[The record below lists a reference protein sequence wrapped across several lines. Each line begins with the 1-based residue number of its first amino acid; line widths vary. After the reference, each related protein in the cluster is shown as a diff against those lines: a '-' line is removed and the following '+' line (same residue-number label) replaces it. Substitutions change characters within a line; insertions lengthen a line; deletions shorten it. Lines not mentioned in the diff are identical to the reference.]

1 MKGNPGKTVILPLNK
16 YHKKENSA
24 RKESVNSQLWHLP
37 LHFPLALW
45 AFFVYDIAAPA
56 GIAFDP
62 AVYEGGSMLLACRE
76 LKMSFDAVPVLTGGY
91 FHLEEK
97 EKAAVVGINGAG
109 KSTLLNLISGKLSPD
124 EGSVTL
130 RGGASF
136 GYLTQHQGLDSAA
149 SIYDELASARASV
162 FAMEQELRDLE
173 VKMSHAEGEALSRF
187 MEDYSLLSHRFE
199 DAGGYAVRSEI
210 TGVLKGLGFSEN
222 EFSKP
227 CRVLSGGEKTRV
239 ALGKLLLT
247 GPDLIL
253 LDEPTNHLDIAS
265 VSWLE
270 GYLKDY
276 PGAVL
281 IVSHDR
287 YFMDRV
293 VTKIVE
299 VERGKVSM
307 YSGNYSVYAAKKASE
322 REIAL
327 KHYYNQQREIRHE
340 EAVITR
346 LKSFNREKSIK
357 RAESREKIL
366 AKIERLEKPSEL
378 NDSMKLRLSTSAVSG
393 QMVLSVENL
402 SKRFGSRVLFEGLS
416 FLLRRGEKVALIGE
430 NGSGKTT
437 ILKALTG
444 SVRPDAG
451 TIRLGAQVEIGYY
464 DQEQHN
470 FTESNTL
477 FEEIRQSYPKLTDT
491 EIRNLL
497 AAFLFTGDDVFKTV
511 SALSGGERGRLSLAK
526 LMLSPCNLLILD
538 EPTNHLDI
546 VSREILEDAL
556 SAFEGTL
563 LFVSHDR
570 YFINRLAER
579 TLELGSQGL
588 TEYLGNYDAYL
599 EKKSA
604 MSAVAAADPSGS
616 GKSVSDSA
624 QRRREQKEAETQ
636 RRRQENALKKTE
648 EQIEALEAEIAGL
661 EAEMALPEN
670 ATNPKKLLEL
680 DGKVTAAKKELDS
693 LYEKWEELS

>member
-1 MKGNPGKTVILPLNK
+1 
-16 YHKKENSA
+16 
-24 RKESVNSQLWHLP
+24 
-37 LHFPLALW
+37 
-45 AFFVYDIAAPA
+45 
-56 GIAFDP
+56 
-62 AVYEGGSMLLACRE
+62 MLLACRD
-76 LKMSFDAVPVLTGGY
+76 LKISFDAVPVLTGGY

-109 KSTLLNLISGKLSPD
+109 KTTLLNLISGRLHAD
-124 EGSVTL
+124 EGAVTVK
-130 RGGASF
+130 GGTTL
-136 GYLTQHQGLDSAA
+136 GYLTQHQGLDSES
-149 SIYDELASARASV
+149 SIYNELASACAGI
-162 FAMEQELRDLE
+162 FAMEQELRSLE
-173 VKMSHAEGEALSRF
+173 QQMARAEGETLSRL
-187 MEDYSLLSHRFE
+187 MEDYSRLSHRFE
-199 DAGGYAVRSEI
+199 EAGGYAVRSEI
-210 TGVLKGLGFSEN
+210 TGVLKGLGFSED

-276 PGAVL
+276 KGAVL

-293 VTKIVE
+293 VTKIIE
-299 VERGKVSM
+299 VESGRVSM
-307 YSGNYSVYAAKKASE
+307 YGGNYTAYAAKKAQE

-327 KHYYNQQREIRHE
+327 KHYYNQQKVIKHE
-340 EAVITR
+340 EAVITK

-357 RAESREKIL
+357 RAESREKML
-366 AKIERLEKPSEL
+366 AKIERLDKPAEL
-378 NDSMKLRLSTSAVSG
+378 NDSMKLHLSSSAVSG
-393 QMVLSVENL
+393 QLVLSVENL
-402 SKRFGSRVLFEGLS
+402 SMHYGSRTLFEDLS
-416 FLLRRGEKVALIGE
+416 FLIRRGEKVALIGE

-437 ILKALTG
+437 ILKTLTG
-444 SVRPDAG
+444 SVRPDSG
-451 TIRLGAQVEIGYY
+451 TIRLGAQVEVGYY

-470 FTESNTL
+470 FTETNTL
-477 FEEIRQSYPKLTDT
+477 FEEIRASYPKLTDT

-497 AAFLFTGDDVFKTV
+497 AAFLFTGDDVFKQI

-556 SAFEGTL
+556 SAYEGTL

-579 TLELGSQGL
+579 TLELGSRGL
-588 TEYLGNYDAYL
+588 TEYLGNYDDYL
-599 EKKSA
+599 EKKAALS
-604 MSAVAAADPSGS
+604 AAAFQGQGTDS
-616 GKSVSDSA
+616 GKVLTDSA
-624 QRRREQKEAETQ
+624 LRRREKKEAETK
-636 RRRQENALKKTE
+636 RRRQENELKKTE
-648 EQIEALEAEIAGL
+648 EQIEALEERLAAL
-661 EAEMALPEN
+661 EEEMGLPEN
-670 ATNPKKLLEL
+670 STDPQKLMTL
-680 DGKVTAAKKELDS
+680 DKEAASIRKDLDD
-693 LYEKWEELS
+693 LYEKWETLS

>member
-1 MKGNPGKTVILPLNK
+1 
-16 YHKKENSA
+16 
-24 RKESVNSQLWHLP
+24 
-37 LHFPLALW
+37 
-45 AFFVYDIAAPA
+45 
-56 GIAFDP
+56 
-62 AVYEGGSMLLACRE
+62 MLLACRE
-76 LKMSFDAVPVLTGGY
+76 LNMSFDAVPVLTGGY

-109 KSTLLNLISGKLSPD
+109 KSTLLNLISGKLTPD
-124 EGSVTL
+124 GGSVTL
-130 RGGASF
+130 KGGATF

-149 SIYDELASARASV
+149 SVYDELASARAGI
-162 FAMEQELRDLE
+162 FAMEQELRTLELQMASAGDDDLPR
-173 VKMSHAEGEALSRF
+173 L
-187 MEDYSLLSHRFE
+187 MEDYSRLSHRFE
-199 DAGGYAVRSEI
+199 EAGGYAVRSEI
-210 TGVLKGLGFSEN
+210 TGVLKGLGFGEAD
-222 EFSKP
+222 FSKP

-265 VSWLE
+265 VGWLE
-270 GYLKDY
+270 GYLRDY

-299 VERGKVSM
+299 VENGKVSM
-307 YSGNYSVYAAKKASE
+307 YAGNYSVYAAKKAAE
-322 REIAL
+322 REVAL
-327 KHYYNQQREIRHE
+327 KHYYNQQKLIRHE
-340 EAVITR
+340 EAVITK

-357 RAESREKIL
+357 RAESREKML
-366 AKIERLEKPSEL
+366 AKIERLEKPAEL
-378 NDSMKLRLSTSAVSG
+378 NDSMKLRLATSAVSG
-393 QMVLSVENL
+393 QMVLSAEHL
-402 SKRFGSRVLFEGLS
+402 SKRFGSRLLFGDLS

-437 ILKALTG
+437 VLKALTG
-444 SVRPDAG
+444 SVRPDGG

-497 AAFLFTGDDVFKTV
+497 AAFLFTGDDVFKPV

-563 LFVSHDR
+563 FFVSHDR

-579 TLELGSQGL
+579 VLELDGGEL
-588 TEYLGNYDAYL
+588 TEYLGNYDDYL
-599 EKKSA
+599 EKKAA
-604 MSAVAAADPSGS
+604 MSAASSAGAAEG
-616 GKSVSDSA
+616 GKGLTDSA
-624 QRRREQKEAETQ
+624 LRRREQKEANTL
-636 RRRQENALKKTE
+636 RRRQENELKKTE
-648 EQIEALEAEIAGL
+648 ERIEALEAQIQAL
-661 EAEMALPEN
+661 EEEMALPEN
-670 ATNPKKLLEL
+670 ASDPHRLLEL
-680 DGKVTAAKKELDS
+680 DGKAAAAKAELDG
-693 LYEKWEELS
+693 LYEKWEALS

>member
-1 MKGNPGKTVILPLNK
+1 
-16 YHKKENSA
+16 
-24 RKESVNSQLWHLP
+24 
-37 LHFPLALW
+37 
-45 AFFVYDIAAPA
+45 
-56 GIAFDP
+56 
-62 AVYEGGSMLLACRE
+62 MLLACRE
-76 LKMSFDAVPVLTGGY
+76 LKISFDAVPVLTGGY

-109 KSTLLNLISGKLSPD
+109 KTTLLNLISGRLHAD
-124 EGSVTL
+124 EGAVTVK
-130 RGGASF
+130 GGTTL
-136 GYLTQHQGLDSAA
+136 GYLTQHQGLDSES
-149 SIYDELASARASV
+149 SIYNELASACAGI
-162 FAMEQELRDLE
+162 FAMEQELRSLE
-173 VKMSHAEGEALSRF
+173 QQMARAEGETLSRL
-187 MEDYSLLSHRFE
+187 MEDYSRLSHRFE
-199 DAGGYAVRSEI
+199 EAGGYAVRSEI
-210 TGVLKGLGFSEN
+210 TGVLKGLGFSED

-276 PGAVL
+276 KGAVL

-293 VTKIVE
+293 VTKIIE
-299 VERGKVSM
+299 VESGRVSM
-307 YSGNYSVYAAKKASE
+307 YGGNYTAYAAKKAQE

-327 KHYYNQQREIRHE
+327 KHYYNQQKVIKHE
-340 EAVITR
+340 EAVITK

-357 RAESREKIL
+357 RAESREKML
-366 AKIERLEKPSEL
+366 AKIERLDKPAEL
-378 NDSMKLRLSTSAVSG
+378 NDSMKLHLSSSAVSG
-393 QMVLSVENL
+393 QLVLSVENL
-402 SKRFGSRVLFEGLS
+402 SMHYGSRTLFEDLS
-416 FLLRRGEKVALIGE
+416 FLIRRGEKVALIGE

-437 ILKALTG
+437 ILKTLTG
-444 SVRPDAG
+444 SVRPDSG
-451 TIRLGAQVEIGYY
+451 TIRLGAQVEVGYY

-470 FTESNTL
+470 FTETNTL
-477 FEEIRQSYPKLTDT
+477 FEEIRASYPKLTDT

-497 AAFLFTGDDVFKTV
+497 AAFLFTGDDVFKQI

-556 SAFEGTL
+556 SAYEGTL

-579 TLELGSQGL
+579 TLELGSRGL
-588 TEYLGNYDAYL
+588 TEYLGNYDDYL
-599 EKKSA
+599 EKKAALS
-604 MSAVAAADPSGS
+604 AAAFQGGGTDS
-616 GKSVSDSA
+616 GKVLTDSA
-624 QRRREQKEAETQ
+624 LRRREKKEAETK
-636 RRRQENALKKTE
+636 RRRQENELKKTE
-648 EQIEALEAEIAGL
+648 EQIEALEERLAAL
-661 EAEMALPEN
+661 EEEMGLPEN
-670 ATNPKKLLEL
+670 STDPQKLMTL
-680 DGKVTAAKKELDS
+680 DKEAASIRKDLDD
-693 LYEKWEELS
+693 LYEKWETLS

>member
-1 MKGNPGKTVILPLNK
+1 
-16 YHKKENSA
+16 
-24 RKESVNSQLWHLP
+24 
-37 LHFPLALW
+37 
-45 AFFVYDIAAPA
+45 
-56 GIAFDP
+56 
-62 AVYEGGSMLLACRE
+62 MLLACRE
-76 LKMSFDAVPVLTGGY
+76 LKISFDAVPVLTGGY

-109 KSTLLNLISGKLSPD
+109 KTTLLNLISGRLHAD
-124 EGSVTL
+124 EGAVTVK
-130 RGGASF
+130 GGTTL
-136 GYLTQHQGLDSAA
+136 GYLTQHQGLDSES
-149 SIYDELASARASV
+149 SIYNELASACAGI
-162 FAMEQELRDLE
+162 FAMEQELRSLE
-173 VKMSHAEGEALSRF
+173 QQMARAEGEALSRL
-187 MEDYSLLSHRFE
+187 MEDYSRLSHRFE
-199 DAGGYAVRSEI
+199 EAGGYAVRSEI
-210 TGVLKGLGFSEN
+210 TGVLKGLGFSED

-276 PGAVL
+276 KGAVL

-293 VTKIVE
+293 VTKIIE
-299 VERGKVSM
+299 VESGRVSM
-307 YSGNYSVYAAKKASE
+307 YGGNYTAYAAKKAQE

-327 KHYYNQQREIRHE
+327 KHYYNQQKVIKHE
-340 EAVITR
+340 EAVITK

-357 RAESREKIL
+357 RAESREKML
-366 AKIERLEKPSEL
+366 AKIERLDKPAEL
-378 NDSMKLRLSTSAVSG
+378 NDSMKLHLSSSAVSG
-393 QMVLSVENL
+393 QLVLSVENL
-402 SKRFGSRVLFEGLS
+402 SMHYGSRTLFEDLS
-416 FLLRRGEKVALIGE
+416 FLIRRGEKVALIGE

-437 ILKALTG
+437 ILKTLTG
-444 SVRPDAG
+444 SVRPDSG
-451 TIRLGAQVEIGYY
+451 TIRLGAQVEVGYY

-470 FTESNTL
+470 FTETNTL
-477 FEEIRQSYPKLTDT
+477 FEEIRASYPKLTDT

-497 AAFLFTGDDVFKTV
+497 AAFLFTGDDVFKQI

-556 SAFEGTL
+556 SAYEGTL

-579 TLELGSQGL
+579 TLELGSRGL
-588 TEYLGNYDAYL
+588 TEYLGNYDDYL
-599 EKKSA
+599 EKKAALS
-604 MSAVAAADPSGS
+604 AAAFQGGGTDSGI
-616 GKSVSDSA
+616 VLTDSA
-624 QRRREQKEAETQ
+624 LRRREKKEAETK
-636 RRRQENALKKTE
+636 RRRQENELKKTE
-648 EQIEALEAEIAGL
+648 EQIEALEERLAAL
-661 EAEMALPEN
+661 EEEMGLPEN
-670 ATNPKKLLEL
+670 STDPQKLMTL
-680 DGKVTAAKKELDS
+680 DKEAASIRKDLDD
-693 LYEKWEELS
+693 LYEKWETLS

>member
-1 MKGNPGKTVILPLNK
+1 
-16 YHKKENSA
+16 
-24 RKESVNSQLWHLP
+24 
-37 LHFPLALW
+37 
-45 AFFVYDIAAPA
+45 
-56 GIAFDP
+56 
-62 AVYEGGSMLLACRE
+62 MLLACRE
-76 LKMSFDAVPVLTGGY
+76 LKISFDAVPVLTGGY

-109 KSTLLNLISGKLSPD
+109 KTTLLNLISGRLHAD
-124 EGSVTL
+124 EGAVTVK
-130 RGGASF
+130 GGTTL
-136 GYLTQHQGLDSAA
+136 GYLTQHQGLDSES
-149 SIYDELASARASV
+149 SIYNELASACAGI
-162 FAMEQELRDLE
+162 FAMEQELRSLE
-173 VKMSHAEGEALSRF
+173 QQMARAEGEALSRL
-187 MEDYSLLSHRFE
+187 MEDYSRLSHRFE
-199 DAGGYAVRSEI
+199 EAGGYAVRSEI
-210 TGVLKGLGFSEN
+210 TGVLKGLGFSED

-276 PGAVL
+276 KGAVL

-293 VTKIVE
+293 VTKIIE
-299 VERGKVSM
+299 VESGRVSM
-307 YSGNYSVYAAKKASE
+307 YGGNYTAYAAKKAQE

-327 KHYYNQQREIRHE
+327 KHYYNQQKVIKHE
-340 EAVITR
+340 EAVITK

-357 RAESREKIL
+357 RAESREKML
-366 AKIERLEKPSEL
+366 AKIERLDKPAEL
-378 NDSMKLRLSTSAVSG
+378 NDSMKLHLSSSAVSG
-393 QMVLSVENL
+393 QLVLSVENL
-402 SKRFGSRVLFEGLS
+402 SMHYGSRTLFEDLS
-416 FLLRRGEKVALIGE
+416 FLIRRGEKVALIGE

-437 ILKALTG
+437 ILKTLTG
-444 SVRPDAG
+444 SVRPDSG
-451 TIRLGAQVEIGYY
+451 TIRLGAQVEVGYY

-470 FTESNTL
+470 FTETNTL
-477 FEEIRQSYPKLTDT
+477 FEEIRASYPKLTDT

-497 AAFLFTGDDVFKTV
+497 AAFLFTGDDVFKQI

-556 SAFEGTL
+556 SAYEGTL

-579 TLELGSQGL
+579 TLELGSRGL
-588 TEYLGNYDAYL
+588 TEYLGNYDDYL
-599 EKKSA
+599 EKKAALS
-604 MSAVAAADPSGS
+604 AAAFQGGGTDS
-616 GKSVSDSA
+616 GKVLTDSA
-624 QRRREQKEAETQ
+624 LRRREKKEAETK
-636 RRRQENALKKTE
+636 RRRQENELKKTE
-648 EQIEALEAEIAGL
+648 EQIEALEERLAAL
-661 EAEMALPEN
+661 EEEMGLPEN
-670 ATNPKKLLEL
+670 STDPQKLMTL
-680 DGKVTAAKKELDS
+680 DKEAASIRKDLDD
-693 LYEKWEELS
+693 LYEKWETLS

>member
-1 MKGNPGKTVILPLNK
+1 
-16 YHKKENSA
+16 
-24 RKESVNSQLWHLP
+24 
-37 LHFPLALW
+37 
-45 AFFVYDIAAPA
+45 
-56 GIAFDP
+56 
-62 AVYEGGSMLLACRE
+62 MLLACRE
-76 LKMSFDAVPVLTGGY
+76 LKISFDAVPVLTGGY

-109 KSTLLNLISGKLSPD
+109 KTTLLNLISGRLHAD
-124 EGSVTL
+124 EGAVTVK
-130 RGGASF
+130 GGTTL
-136 GYLTQHQGLDSAA
+136 GYLTQHQGLDSES
-149 SIYDELASARASV
+149 SIYNELASACAGI
-162 FAMEQELRDLE
+162 FAMEQELRSLE
-173 VKMSHAEGEALSRF
+173 QQMTRAEGETLSRL
-187 MEDYSLLSHRFE
+187 MEDYSRLSHRFE
-199 DAGGYAVRSEI
+199 EAGGYAVRSEI
-210 TGVLKGLGFSEN
+210 TGVLKGLGFSED

-276 PGAVL
+276 KGAVL

-293 VTKIVE
+293 VTKIIE
-299 VERGKVSM
+299 VESGRVSM
-307 YSGNYSVYAAKKASE
+307 YGGNYTAYAAKKAQE

-327 KHYYNQQREIRHE
+327 KHYYNQQKVIKHE
-340 EAVITR
+340 EAVITK

-357 RAESREKIL
+357 RAESREKML
-366 AKIERLEKPSEL
+366 AKIERLDKPAEL
-378 NDSMKLRLSTSAVSG
+378 NDSMKLHLSSSAVSG
-393 QMVLSVENL
+393 QLVLSVENL
-402 SKRFGSRVLFEGLS
+402 SMHYGSRTLFEDLS
-416 FLLRRGEKVALIGE
+416 FLIRRGEKVALIGE

-437 ILKALTG
+437 ILKTLTG
-444 SVRPDAG
+444 SVRPDSG
-451 TIRLGAQVEIGYY
+451 TIRLGAQVEVGYY

-470 FTESNTL
+470 FTETNTL
-477 FEEIRQSYPKLTDT
+477 FEEIRASYPKLTDT

-497 AAFLFTGDDVFKTV
+497 AAFLFTGDDVFKQI

-556 SAFEGTL
+556 SAYEGTL

-579 TLELGSQGL
+579 TLELGSRGL
-588 TEYLGNYDAYL
+588 TEYLGNYDDYL
-599 EKKSA
+599 EKKAALS
-604 MSAVAAADPSGS
+604 AAAFQGGGTDS
-616 GKSVSDSA
+616 GKVLTDSA
-624 QRRREQKEAETQ
+624 LRRREKKEAETK
-636 RRRQENALKKTE
+636 RRRQENELKKTE
-648 EQIEALEAEIAGL
+648 EQIEALEERLTAL
-661 EAEMALPEN
+661 EEEMGLPEN
-670 ATNPKKLLEL
+670 STDPQKLMTLDKEAASIRKDL
-680 DGKVTAAKKELDS
+680 DG
-693 LYEKWEELS
+693 LYEKWETLS

>member
-1 MKGNPGKTVILPLNK
+1 
-16 YHKKENSA
+16 
-24 RKESVNSQLWHLP
+24 
-37 LHFPLALW
+37 
-45 AFFVYDIAAPA
+45 
-56 GIAFDP
+56 
-62 AVYEGGSMLLACRE
+62 MLLACRD
-76 LKMSFDAVPVLTGGY
+76 LKISFDAVPVLTGGY

-109 KSTLLNLISGKLSPD
+109 KTTLLNLISGRLHAD
-124 EGSVTL
+124 EGAVTVK
-130 RGGASF
+130 GGTTL
-136 GYLTQHQGLDSAA
+136 GYLTQHQGLDSES
-149 SIYDELASARASV
+149 SIYNELASACAGI
-162 FAMEQELRDLE
+162 FAMEQELRSLE
-173 VKMSHAEGEALSRF
+173 QQMARAEGETLSRL
-187 MEDYSLLSHRFE
+187 MEDYSRLSHRFE
-199 DAGGYAVRSEI
+199 EAGGYAVRSEI
-210 TGVLKGLGFSEN
+210 TGVLKGLGFSED

-276 PGAVL
+276 KGAVL

-293 VTKIVE
+293 VTKIIE
-299 VERGKVSM
+299 VESGRVSM
-307 YSGNYSVYAAKKASE
+307 YGGNYTAYAAKKAQE

-327 KHYYNQQREIRHE
+327 KHYYNQQKVIKHE
-340 EAVITR
+340 EAVITK

-357 RAESREKIL
+357 RAESREKML
-366 AKIERLEKPSEL
+366 AKIERLDKPAEL
-378 NDSMKLRLSTSAVSG
+378 NDSMKLHLSSSAVSG
-393 QMVLSVENL
+393 QLVLSVENL
-402 SKRFGSRVLFEGLS
+402 SMHYGSRTLFEDLS
-416 FLLRRGEKVALIGE
+416 FLIRRGEKVALIGE

-437 ILKALTG
+437 ILKTLTG
-444 SVRPDAG
+444 SVRPDSG
-451 TIRLGAQVEIGYY
+451 TIRLGAQVEVGYY

-470 FTESNTL
+470 FTETNTL
-477 FEEIRQSYPKLTDT
+477 FEEIRASYPKLTDT

-497 AAFLFTGDDVFKTV
+497 AAFLFTGDDVFKQI

-556 SAFEGTL
+556 SAYEGTL

-579 TLELGSQGL
+579 TLELGSRGL
-588 TEYLGNYDAYL
+588 TEYLGNYDDYL
-599 EKKSA
+599 EKKAALS
-604 MSAVAAADPSGS
+604 AAAFQGQGTDS
-616 GKSVSDSA
+616 GKVLTDSA
-624 QRRREQKEAETQ
+624 LRRREKKEAETK
-636 RRRQENALKKTE
+636 RRRQENELKRTE
-648 EQIEALEAEIAGL
+648 EQIEALEERLAAL
-661 EAEMALPEN
+661 EEEMGLPEN
-670 ATNPKKLLEL
+670 STDPQKLMTL
-680 DGKVTAAKKELDS
+680 DKEAASIRKDLDD
-693 LYEKWEELS
+693 LYEKWETLS

>member
-1 MKGNPGKTVILPLNK
+1 
-16 YHKKENSA
+16 
-24 RKESVNSQLWHLP
+24 
-37 LHFPLALW
+37 
-45 AFFVYDIAAPA
+45 
-56 GIAFDP
+56 
-62 AVYEGGSMLLACRE
+62 MLLACRE
-76 LKMSFDAVPVLTGGY
+76 LKISFDAVPVLTGGY

-109 KSTLLNLISGKLSPD
+109 KTTLLNLISGRLHAD
-124 EGSVTL
+124 EGAVTVK
-130 RGGASF
+130 GGTTL
-136 GYLTQHQGLDSAA
+136 GYLTQHQGLDSES
-149 SIYDELASARASV
+149 SIYNELASACAGI
-162 FAMEQELRDLE
+162 FAMEQELRSLE
-173 VKMSHAEGEALSRF
+173 QQMARAEGEALSRL
-187 MEDYSLLSHRFE
+187 MEDYSRLSHRFE
-199 DAGGYAVRSEI
+199 EAGGYAVRSEI
-210 TGVLKGLGFSEN
+210 TGVLKGLGFSED

-276 PGAVL
+276 KGAVL

-293 VTKIVE
+293 VTKIIE
-299 VERGKVSM
+299 VESGRVSM
-307 YSGNYSVYAAKKASE
+307 YGGNYTAYAAKKAQE

-327 KHYYNQQREIRHE
+327 KHYYNQQKVIKHE
-340 EAVITR
+340 EAVITK

-357 RAESREKIL
+357 RAESREKML
-366 AKIERLEKPSEL
+366 AKIERLDKPAEL
-378 NDSMKLRLSTSAVSG
+378 NDSMKLHLSSSAVSG
-393 QMVLSVENL
+393 QLVLSVENL
-402 SKRFGSRVLFEGLS
+402 SMHYGSRTLFEDLS
-416 FLLRRGEKVALIGE
+416 FLIRRGEKVALIGE

-437 ILKALTG
+437 ILKTLTG
-444 SVRPDAG
+444 SVRPDSG
-451 TIRLGAQVEIGYY
+451 TIRLGAQVEVGYY

-470 FTESNTL
+470 FTETNTL
-477 FEEIRQSYPKLTDT
+477 FEEIRASYPKLTDT

-497 AAFLFTGDDVFKTV
+497 AAFLFTGDDVFKQI

-556 SAFEGTL
+556 SAYEGTL

-579 TLELGSQGL
+579 TLELGSRGL
-588 TEYLGNYDAYL
+588 TEYLGNYDDYL
-599 EKKSA
+599 EKKAALS
-604 MSAVAAADPSGS
+604 AAAFQGGGTDS
-616 GKSVSDSA
+616 GKVLTDSA
-624 QRRREQKEAETQ
+624 LRRREKKEAETK
-636 RRRQENALKKTE
+636 RRRQENELKKTE
-648 EQIEALEAEIAGL
+648 EQIEALEERLTAL
-661 EAEMALPEN
+661 EEEMGLPEN
-670 ATNPKKLLEL
+670 STDPQKLITL
-680 DGKVTAAKKELDS
+680 DKEAASIRKDLDD
-693 LYEKWEELS
+693 LYEKWETLS

>member
-1 MKGNPGKTVILPLNK
+1 
-16 YHKKENSA
+16 
-24 RKESVNSQLWHLP
+24 
-37 LHFPLALW
+37 
-45 AFFVYDIAAPA
+45 
-56 GIAFDP
+56 
-62 AVYEGGSMLLACRE
+62 MLLACRE
-76 LKMSFDAVPVLTGGY
+76 LNMSFNAVPVLTGGY

-109 KSTLLNLISGKLSPD
+109 KSTLLNLISGTLTPD
-124 EGSVTL
+124 SGSVTL
-130 RGGASF
+130 KGGATF

-149 SIYDELASARASV
+149 SVYDELASARAGI
-162 FAMEQELRDLE
+162 FAMEQELRVLE
-173 VKMSHAEGEALSRF
+173 LRMASAGSDALPRL

-199 DAGGYAVRSEI
+199 EAGGYAVRSEI
-210 TGVLKGLGFSEN
+210 SGVLKGLGFGEAD
-222 EFSKP
+222 FSKP

-265 VSWLE
+265 VGWLE
-270 GYLKDY
+270 GYLREY

-299 VERGKVSM
+299 VENGKVSM
-307 YSGNYSVYAAKKASE
+307 YSGSYSVYAAKKAAE
-322 REIAL
+322 REVAL
-327 KHYYNQQREIRHE
+327 KHYYNQQKLIRHE
-340 EAVITR
+340 EAVITK

-357 RAESREKIL
+357 RAESREKML
-366 AKIERLEKPSEL
+366 AKIERLEKPAEL
-378 NDSMKLRLSTSAVSG
+378 NDSMKLRLATSAVSG
-393 QMVLSVENL
+393 QMVLSVESL
-402 SKRFGSRVLFEGLS
+402 SKSFGSRRLFEGLS

-437 ILKALTG
+437 VLKTLTG
-444 SVRPDAG
+444 SLRPDGG

-497 AAFLFTGDDVFKTV
+497 AAFLFTGDDVFKPV

-556 SAFEGTL
+556 SAYEGTL
-563 LFVSHDR
+563 FFVSHDR
-570 YFINRLAER
+570 YFINRLAGR
-579 TLELGSQGL
+579 VLELDGGSL
-588 TEYLGNYDAYL
+588 TEYLGNYDDYL
-599 EKKSA
+599 EKKAA
-604 MSAVAAADPSGS
+604 MNAASGTAGAS
-616 GKSVSDSA
+616 GGRVLTDSA
-624 QRRREQKEAETQ
+624 LKRREQKEANTL
-636 RRRQENALKKTE
+636 RRRQENELKKTE
-648 EQIEALEAEIAGL
+648 ERIEALEAQIKAL
-661 EAEMALPEN
+661 EEEMALPEN
-670 ATNPKKLLEL
+670 ASDPQRLMEL
-680 DGKVTAAKKELDS
+680 DGRAAAAKTELDG